1 MKVSVN
7 DSKGFLSTERLSK
20 GPWQA
25 FERGI
30 ARLLAHSDWEINE
43 LVGGSGDHGADIIA
57 AYRDDKGILHEFL
70 YQAKFSEINKPLSV
84 DIIGDL
90 KRAMEFY
97 DINRGVAVSNRT
109 LSESQEIRLESL
121 KNSGY
126 QIDKFLSKNIYNNF
140 SELPVWAKEKRALK
154 EYQVEALSSLQHVFT
169 RGDARGLIC
178 LATGLGKTFVAAS
191 FLRWLYENNQSINV
205 LILANSKSL
214 IEQFDR
220 AIWSNLPKWIATHLV
235 YDSEKPTFLEGVTL
249 STFQSFNDFHKK
261 SNGFYYDIVIIDEAH
276 HAPADTYLSVIKNL
290 EPKFLLGLTATPF
303 RKDERDVT
311 KIFGQPLIYYSVF
324 EALRKGFLAK
334 VEYHMHND
342 NIDQDWI
349 TQNSRKGHTIKQLNK
364 KIFLPER
371 DETICEQIFK
381 IWIDRKLER
390 GIIFCNSSEHAER
403 IEKLLKANFQLSVW
417 SLTNKIK
424 NSRERAKRLREFRTG
439 KCSILTCYDML
450 NEGVDVPDVD
460 YIVFLRVTH
469 SRVYFL
475 QQLGRGLR
483 YQEGKTL
490 LVQDFVADIR
500 RIKTIKSF
508 QYDFE
513 EARKNEIE
521 DLYIKN
527 AFDLSFSSEQ
537 TTNFLDLVTKDIS
550 EESDENDEV
559 YFTEDVKWYE
569 Q

>member
-1 MKVSVN
+1 MEALIN

-20 GPWQA
+20 GTWQA

-30 ARLLAHSDWEINE
+30 ARLLAHSGWEINE

-57 AYRDDKGILHEFL
+57 AFRDEDGQLLEYI
-70 YQAKFSEINKPLSV
+70 YQAKFSETNKPISL

-90 KRAMEFY
+90 KRAMEY
-97 DINRGVAVSNRT
+97 YGIDRGVAVSNRSISDAQNLRLQT
-109 LSESQEIRLESL
+109 LQ
-121 KNSGY
+121 NTGY
-126 QIDKFLSKNIYNNF
+126 NIQTFLSKNIYDTYTQL
-140 SELPVWAKEKRALK
+140 SPWAAEKRALK
-154 EYQVEALSSLQHVFT
+154 QYQAEALSKLQSAYS
-169 RGDARGLIC
+169 RGDKHGLIC
-178 LATGLGKTFVAAS
+178 LATGLGKTFVAAT
-191 FLRWLYENNQSINV
+191 FLRWLYENNQNINV

-220 AIWSNLPKWIATHLV
+220 AIWSNLPKWVATHLV

-249 STFQSFNDFHKK
+249 STFQSFHDFHKK
-261 SNGFYYDIVIIDEAH
+261 SSEFFYDVVIVDEAH
-276 HAPADTYLSVIKNL
+276 HAPADTYLGVIKKL

-311 KIFGQPLIYYSVF
+311 EVFGQPLVYYSVYK
-324 EALRKGFLAK
+324 ALQKGYLAK
-334 VEYHMHND
+334 VDYHLHND
-342 NIDQDWI
+342 NIDEDWI

-371 DETICEQIFK
+371 DETICEK
-381 IWIDRKLER
+381 IYKTWTDKKLER

-403 IEKLLKANFQLSVW
+403 IEKLLKVNFQVPVW
-417 SLTNKIK
+417 SLTTRIK
-424 NSRERAKRLREFRTG
+424 DSRERAKRLREFRTG

-460 YIVFLRVTH
+460 FIVFLRVTH

-483 YQEGKTL
+483 YKEGKTL
-490 LVQDFVADIR
+490 LVHDFVADIR
-500 RIKTIKSF
+500 RIKRLKSF
-508 QYDFE
+508 QTEFD

-521 DLYIKN
+521 DLYVN
-527 AFDLSFSSEQ
+527 DAFSVSFTSEQ
-537 TTNFLDLVTKDIS
+537 TMNFLDLVTKDIS
-550 EESDENDEV
+550 EEADEEDEI
-559 YFTEDVKWYE
+559 YFTD
-569 Q
+569 